1 MSNKQANTNGTAQ
14 DAIKGKAPSRF
25 DASNWGMPQPYSPQA
40 SADADHAQQ
49 QPASIVGTLSA
60 GDIGLATLSVDDQGL
75 ISSQLTSEELRAAS
89 KVQLSPSSRNAAA
102 QATVKP
108 QAHISSCENA
118 FLEALDKLRLC
129 FAVLELTRTERTLIS
144 EADALAAYIE
154 EKNQQPK
161 LNYPRAAR
169 SPAEDKDEEL
179 YRSVLI
185 HYQTAISNAMS
196 AIAYMFDDGYRL
208 RQPYYS
214 DAIMNGMRVRLLDR
228 CSVATYAYLY
238 VTNLRGNSHAPLTY
252 SPTPSKAASK

>member
-1 MSNKQANTNGTAQ
+1 MSSKQANTNDATQ
-14 DAIKGKAPSRF
+14 DAIKGKAPSAY
-25 DASNWGMPQPYSPQA
+25 DASNFGMPQPQLPPQAPPKVKLPYSPQP
-40 SADADHAQQ
+40 D
-49 QPASIVGTLSA
+49 SIVGTLSA
-60 GDIGLATLSVDDQGL
+60 GDIGLANMDKGA
-75 ISSQLTSEELRAAS
+75 TSGMTRVAS
-89 KVQLSPSSRNAAA
+89 HHADATVA
-102 QATVKP
+102 ATVKP
-108 QAHISSCENA
+108 QAPISLYENY

-154 EKNQQPK
+154 SKNLQPK
-161 LNYPRAAR
+161 LNYPRAGS
-169 SPAEDKDEEL
+169 SPAEDKAEDQ

-228 CSVATYAYLY
+228 CSVATDAYLY
-238 VTNLRGNSHAPLTY
+238 VTNLRGNAHDPLTY
-252 SPTPSKAASK
+252 SPASNKATSK